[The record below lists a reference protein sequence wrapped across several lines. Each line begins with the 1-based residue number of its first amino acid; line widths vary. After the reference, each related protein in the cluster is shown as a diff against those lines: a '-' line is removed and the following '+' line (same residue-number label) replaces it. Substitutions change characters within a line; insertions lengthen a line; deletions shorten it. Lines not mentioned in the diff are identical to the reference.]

1 VSPSADD
8 RSAADQPAF
17 RSGFACFV
25 GRPNVGK
32 STLTNAL
39 VGTKVAITSSRPQTT
54 RTVVRGIVHR
64 PDAQLV
70 LMDTPGL
77 HRPRTLLGERLNDLV
92 VSTWSE
98 VDVVAV
104 CFPSDEKVGPGD
116 RFLVNELAKVRRT
129 TKVAVATKTDL
140 VPPARLG
147 EHLLSIA
154 ALGEETG
161 TEWQEIVPVSA
172 HSGDQ
177 FGLLADLLVAQLPDG
192 PPLYPDGELTDAP
205 EEAIVAELIR
215 EAALE
220 GVRDELPH
228 SIAVVVEE
236 MGLREGRPEDKP
248 LLDVHANLF
257 VERSSQKGI
266 VIGHRGSR
274 LREVGTTA
282 RRQIEAM
289 LGTPVYLDLH
299 VKIAKDWQRDPR
311 QLRRLGF

>member
-1 VSPSADD
+1 MIGPVPDPD
-8 RSAADQPAF
+8 RPF
-17 RSGFACFV
+17 RSGFACLV
-25 GRPNVGK
+25 GRPNAGK

-64 PDAQLV
+64 DDAQLV
-70 LMDTPGL
+70 LVDTPGL

-92 VSTWSE
+92 VSTWAE

-140 VPPARLG
+140 VDRQRLA
-147 EHLLSIA
+147 EHLLDIT
-154 ALGEETG
+154 ALGEATG
-161 TEWQEIVPVSA
+161 TEWAEVVPVSA
-172 HSGDQ
+172 KAGDQ
-177 FGLLADLLVAQLPDG
+177 VGLLADLLVARLPEG

-236 MGLREGRPEDKP
+236 MGLREGRPEDRP
-248 LLDVHANLF
+248 LLDVHANVF

-274 LREVGTTA
+274 LREVGTAA
-282 RRQIEAM
+282 RKQIEAM

-299 VKIAKDWQRDPR
+299 VKIAKDWQRDPK

>member
-1 VSPSADD
+1 MNEEEVH
-8 RSAADQPAF
+8 

-25 GRPNVGK
+25 GRPNAGK
-32 STLTNAL
+32 STLTNAI
-39 VGTKVAITSSRPQTT
+39 VGRKVAITSSRPQTT

-70 LMDTPGL
+70 LVDTPGL

-92 VSTWSE
+92 RTTWSE

-104 CFPSDEKVGPGD
+104 CFPADQKPGPGD
-116 RFLVNELAKVRRT
+116 RYLVSELAKVRRT
-129 TKVAVATKTDL
+129 TKFAVATKTDL
-140 VPPARLG
+140 VDKARLAD
-147 EHLLSIA
+147 HLTAIA
-154 ALGEETG
+154 ELGREVG
-161 TEWQEIVPVSA
+161 VEWAQVVPVSA
-172 HSGDQ
+172 VAGDQ
-177 FGLLADLLVAQLPDG
+177 VSLLADLLVAELPEG
-192 PPLYPDGELTDAP
+192 PQLYPDGELTDTP
-205 EEAIVAELIR
+205 EEALVAELIR

-248 LLDVHANLF
+248 LLDIHANLF

-266 VIGHRGSR
+266 VIGHKGAR
-274 LREVGTTA
+274 LRAVGTGA
-282 RRQIEAM
+282 RKQIEAL
-289 LGTPVYLDLH
+289 LGVPVYLDIR
-299 VKIAKDWQRDPR
+299 VKIAKDWQTDPR